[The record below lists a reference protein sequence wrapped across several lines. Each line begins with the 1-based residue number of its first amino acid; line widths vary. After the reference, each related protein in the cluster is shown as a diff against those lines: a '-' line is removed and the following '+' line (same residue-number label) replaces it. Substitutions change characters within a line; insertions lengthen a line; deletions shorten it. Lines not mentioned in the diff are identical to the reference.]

1 VAVVACTRRG
11 ARGKGHKSSCSYRA
25 RAVPPARCPYCGEN
39 FRRVAAYISKFP
51 TSQLSPG
58 PPSVARSAGAGL
70 REQPAVV
77 LRGESAPSALI
88 EIDAVAAGADRARR
102 PRLPRKPTRTRPRPR
117 EWSPVT
123 LYQDVAES
131 KLASS
136 RGGYGEPDP
145 ERVVR
150 GRRAAGST
158 GLAML
163 RQMYRPT
170 SWKDGSE
177 SSTDSW

>member
-1 VAVVACTRRG
+1 M
-11 ARGKGHKSSCSYRA
+11 
-25 RAVPPARCPYCGEN
+25 
-39 FRRVAAYISKFP
+39 AAYISKFP

-70 REQPAVV
+70 REQLAVV
-77 LRGESAPSALI
+77 RGESAPSALI

-131 KLASS
+131 KLASGFS
-136 RGGYGEPDP
+136 DVEPLRVPVRCWRPRVIFAGPGGPAPKTGQPVESAKQ
-145 ERVVR
+145 VVR
-150 GRRAAGST
+150 
-158 GLAML
+158 
-163 RQMYRPT
+163 
-170 SWKDGSE
+170 
-177 SSTDSW
+177 